1 MKIPGMKID
10 LYKEITF
17 DKILS
22 LKLRNIPLWVI
33 MNYCYF
39 ETAETMI
46 GKAVRDWKRD
56 WFPQQSL
63 F

>member
-1 MKIPGMKID
+1 MGHNE
-10 LYKEITF
+10 L
-17 DKILS
+17 L
-22 LKLRNIPLWVI
+22 LH
-33 MNYCYF
+33 F

-46 GKAVRDWKRD
+46 GKAVHDWKRD